1 MADSFLW
8 AEIFML
14 IFMIMLFTLGN
25 LLVEN
30 FGSVFGLS
38 GGKNTVA
45 SLIGLGDEISKW
57 PNVIWYTILPMMA
70 TLAILY
76 GLLEELK
83 LFRGPSSTY
92 VYVIIGI
99 TWSFLL
105 MYTGMLKI
113 ISIFLFQLGAF
124 IAVLMFGLVFIAGTF
139 IWGYGRLGSAKR
151 ELIGMSDTGSS
162 KGLKRALAKDLAT
175 IRTMGAKKLLTA
187 DALKADNNRTQYIKL
202 RDDFLSNYNELK
214 IKLSGSLTGKDQD
227 EIKKL
232 WDIFDPIRKQTDAN
246 LPKP

>member
-30 FGSVFGLS
+30 FGSV
-38 GGKNTVA
+38 
-45 SLIGLGDEISKW
+45 
-57 PNVIWYTILPMMA
+57 
-70 TLAILY
+70 
-76 GLLEELK
+76 
-83 LFRGPSSTY
+83 
-92 VYVIIGI
+92 
-99 TWSFLL
+99 
-105 MYTGMLKI
+105 
-113 ISIFLFQLGAF
+113 
-124 IAVLMFGLVFIAGTF
+124 FGLVFIAGTF

-214 IKLSGSLTGKDQD
+214 IKLS
-227 EIKKL
+227 
-232 WDIFDPIRKQTDAN
+232 
-246 LPKP
+246 